1 MNRRTL
7 QSVAIVLVAIGLVY
21 ALVILQKDGTL
32 QNMWAVLSSGSFGG
46 FPL

>member
-1 MNRRTL
+1 MNRR
-7 QSVAIVLVAIGLVY
+7 AIQTAALGLVAIGLVY

-32 QNMWAVLSSGSFGG
+32 QDMWAVLTSGSFGG